1 MRSKQCI
8 KQENRANKEEINK
21 TKQTFENLKD
31 REEVLLR

>member
-8 KQENRANKEEINK
+8 KQENRANKEKINK
-21 TKQTFENLKD
+21 TKQTFEYLKD